1 MAGEMSSA
9 DRGEEAASPDQ
20 LRASHEDRD
29 RVVELLQVAAGDG
42 RLTAEELDARLEVA
56 LTARTYGDL
65 TALLTDLP
73 GVSGF
78 TAGALVPEPKD
89 VVRIECHTS
98 SATRDGP
105 WVVPPRIDVL
115 VTNGSV
121 TLDFTEA
128 VIVTPSLQIDA
139 DMRVGVLKLVT
150 KPGIVVNTDDL
161 AMHTSNVTI
170 RAPWGGPVSLRIDI
184 SGTAS
189 VSTISAQPPRAPRRT
204 FWQWLRRRPL
214 AQRDHRALI

>member
-1 MAGEMSSA
+1 MSPAG
-9 DRGEEAASPDQ
+9 RGDEAASPDQ

-29 RVVELLQVAAGDG
+29 RIVELLRVAAGDG
-42 RLTAEELDARLEVA
+42 RLTAEELDERLEVA

-78 TAGALVPEPKD
+78 AVGAPVPEPKD
-89 VVRIECHTS
+89 VVRIECHSS

-105 WVVPPRIDVL
+105 WVVPLRIEVL

-128 VIVTPSLQIDA
+128 VIAAPSLQIDA
-139 DMRVGVLKLVT
+139 DMRVGVLTLVT

-161 AMHTSNVTI
+161 AMHTSNVTV
-170 RAPWGGPVSLRIDI
+170 RAPWGPGGPVSLRIDV

-189 VSTISAQPPRAPRRT
+189 VSTISARRT

-214 AQRDHRALI
+214 AQRDHRALT

>member
-1 MAGEMSSA
+1 MSPAG
-9 DRGEEAASPDQ
+9 RGDEAASPDQ

-42 RLTAEELDARLEVA
+42 RLTAEELDERLEVA

-78 TAGALVPEPKD
+78 AAGAPVPEPKD
-89 VVRIECHTS
+89 VVRIECHSS

-105 WVVPPRIDVL
+105 WVVPLRIEVL

-128 VIVTPSLQIDA
+128 VIAAPSLQIDA
-139 DMRVGVLKLVT
+139 DMRVGVLTLVT

-161 AMHTSNVTI
+161 AMHTSNVTV
-170 RAPWGGPVSLRIDI
+170 RTPWGPGVPVSLRIDV

-189 VSTISAQPPRAPRRT
+189 ITPGVVVWNVSHISRAGWCGGMLSNSK
-204 FWQWLRRRPL
+204 FV
-214 AQRDHRALI
+214 